1 MNNLRYL
8 APTLLIAGLAA
19 CSSPE
24 AVPATTTAPDPAA
37 QERSYTVDPAMSA
50 VAWSG
55 NMIGMP
61 GHSGTLKFTE
71 GSFTT
76 KDGHVTGGNF
86 TVDMKSYA
94 LTDTSYAPDGSK
106 QGTRAMLMGHLMSPD
121 FFAVDSF
128 PTAKFNITS
137 VEGNVAK
144 GELTVRGRTNPA
156 TVEGIT
162 LSSDGSH
169 AIASGDVTFN
179 RQEFGVAWKATM
191 KDMVLSNDIKLHI
204 ELHGMSK

>member
-1 MNNLRYL
+1 MKNLRLL

-24 AVPATTTAPDPAA
+24 SAPATTTTPDAA
-37 QERSYTVDPAMSA
+37 AMERTYSVDPAMSA

-61 GHSGTLKFTE
+61 GHTGTLKFTE
-71 GSFTT
+71 GSFTA
-76 KDGHVTGGNF
+76 KDGHVTGGSF

-94 LTDTSYAPDGSK
+94 LTDTGYAPDGSEK
-106 QGTRAMLMGHLMSPD
+106 GTRAMLMGHLMSPD

-128 PTAKFNITS
+128 PTAHFNITS
-137 VEGNVAK
+137 VEGNTAK

-162 LSSDGSH
+162 LTSDSAH
-169 AIASGDVTFN
+169 AMASGDLTFN

-204 ELHGMSK
+204 ELHGMPK